1 MDPITAAVIFAI
13 GKLGERVINDSY
25 NALKAVLS
33 RKWGADSDLMK
44 AVYDVEKKPESPG
57 RQNILSEE
65 VLATKAHHDP
75 EALKI
80 AQELLNIVQIR
91 SNISI
96 SNAQQAGD
104 RNILV
109 GQIIGRDVNIVQ
121 GSAKPDAASL
131 LKRGVELIGLCAY
144 EEAIAALNQARDAEP
159 SAPETYYYLAL
170 SRLRG
175 KRPMALSYSEAE
187 AITHHLKTACRLDGK
202 QAHFFYL
209 WALVKVD
216 FYIKNGFE
224 DRPPYIEDLLRS
236 AEANKLNQPVIRQL
250 LEQVG
255 AENSQLTTH
264 IRQRLKA

>member
-13 GKLGERVINDSY
+13 GKLGERVINDGY

-44 AVYDVEKKPESPG
+44 AVYDVEKRPESPG
-57 RQNILSEE
+57 RRNILSEE
-65 VLATKAHHDP
+65 VLATNAHRDP
-75 EALKI
+75 EVLKI

-96 SNAQQAGD
+96 ANAQQAGD

-109 GQIIGRDVNIVQ
+109 GQIVARDVNIIQ

-144 EEAIAALNQARDAEP
+144 EEAIAALEQARDAEP
-159 SAPETYYYLAL
+159 SVPEAHYYLAL

-175 KRPMALSYSEAE
+175 KRPMALNYSEAE
-187 AITHHLKTACRLDGK
+187 AITQHLKTACRLDGK
-202 QAHFFYL
+202 QAHFLYL

-224 DRPPYIEDLLRS
+224 DRPPFIEDLLSS
-236 AEANKLNQPVIRQL
+236 ADDNKLNQPVIRQL
-250 LEQVG
+250 LEHVRAEDSQVT
-255 AENSQLTTH
+255 AL
-264 IRQRLKA
+264 IRQRLRA